1 MQAIVQDSYGSPE
14 VLTLEHVDKPSIK
27 DDEVLV
33 RVQAAAV
40 NPLDW
45 FAVTGGMGR
54 VFFGLRKPRIRVRGV
69 DVAGYVEAVGKDVK
83 RLRPGD
89 EVFGGCKG
97 SFAEYAAAGEREL
110 ARKPA
115 NLTFEQAAAVPVA
128 GLTAL
133 RAMRDV
139 ASVQPGQ
146 KVLINGAAGGVGTF
160 SVQIARVFGAEVT
173 GVCSTTNVDLVKSI
187 GAVHVVD
194 YTREDFTRSD
204 QRYDVILDNAGNHS
218 LAECRRVL
226 TTGGTLIYNSGRA
239 GFLPIIQLHVLK
251 PFVRQKLRFF
261 VAKLNDTDLDTL
273 RDLIEA
279 GKLMPVIDRIY
290 PLSEASKAVAH
301 VGTGHARGKVVI
313 TI

>member
-1 MQAIVQDSYGSPE
+1 
-14 VLTLEHVDKPSIK
+14 LEHVDKPSIK

-45 FAVTGGMGR
+45 FAVTRGMGR

-194 YTREDFTRSD
+194 YTREDFTRS
-204 QRYDVILDNAGNHS
+204 
-218 LAECRRVL
+218 
-226 TTGGTLIYNSGRA
+226 
-239 GFLPIIQLHVLK
+239 
-251 PFVRQKLRFF
+251 
-261 VAKLNDTDLDTL
+261 
-273 RDLIEA
+273 
-279 GKLMPVIDRIY
+279 
-290 PLSEASKAVAH
+290 
-301 VGTGHARGKVVI
+301 
-313 TI
+313 